1 MPYRILE
8 RRDRRWV
15 LVSETATLS
24 AAKAALIRADRREL
38 CPRRLVNPA
47 GEILA
52 AGWDFNAAR
61 LDRVRE

>member
-15 LVSETATLS
+15 SICETATLS
-24 AAKAALIRADRREL
+24 AAKDALIRADRAEL

-47 GEILA
+47 GEILV
-52 AGWDFNAAR
+52 AGWDFDAAR
-61 LDRVRE
+61 LDRVRG